1 MSFILDALKKVEENR
16 RQDHAP
22 DLMTVHEK
30 QETVT
35 KKRSPWPYILFAA
48 LILNAG
54 VLAFWLIPRQSPKD
68 GTAPELKVEEKK
80 NHASTQTSRK
90 IVASTDG
97 KNESEVSVDPVPSEE
112 PENPL
117 TKQPAVLKNDKTEIN
132 AGIETDG
139 SIPDINELQSS
150 VREDLPEIK
159 ISGHVYFNTPA
170 DRLVIVNGRTARE
183 GQTVASGLQIE
194 EITSSGVIF
203 IYDNRRFSMK
213 GF

>member
-22 DLMTVHEK
+22 DLMTVHQK

-48 LILNAG
+48 ILLNA
-54 VLAFWLIPRQSPKD
+54 VLLTVWLIPRQSPKD
-68 GTAPELKVEEKK
+68 GTAPEIKIEEKE
-80 NHASTQTSRK
+80 NNISTQTSRK
-90 IVASTDG
+90 IAASTPG
-97 KNESEVSVDPVPSEE
+97 KDESEVSVDPVPAEKTE
-112 PENPL
+112 TPPA
-117 TKQPAVLKNDKTEIN
+117 TQTAVLKDDKTKIN

-139 SIPDINELQSS
+139 SIPDINELPSS
-150 VREDLPEIK
+150 MREDMPEIK
-159 ISGHVYFNTPA
+159 ISGHVYFETPE

-203 IYDNRRFSMK
+203 VYDNRRFSMK